1 MYLLWYDDTKKKPT
15 EDKILEGVQR
25 YVERFGQT
33 PNVCLVNPSEV
44 ILSNGIT
51 VRPASYVRPNHYW
64 IGVET
69 ETTTRTRAARKKAA

>member
-51 VRPASYVRPNHYW
+51 VRPASYVRLNHYW